1 VTVAYAP
8 RRDQRGQSQ
17 SVQYAVLL
25 PVLMLSTLGV
35 IQAGVWLHGHDVAVR
50 AANGAADVARGSY
63 GTAAEAEDL
72 GTKLAVAGGLEHVR
86 VDVVRGAGRADV
98 TVSADPP
105 LIFDVGLPR
114 ISETASVPVERV
126 TQP

>member
-1 VTVAYAP
+1 VTVAPAAP
-8 RRDQRGQSQ
+8 RDQRGQSQ
-17 SVQYAVLL
+17 SVQYAVIL

-35 IQAGVWLHGHDVAVR
+35 IQAGVWLHGRDVAVR
-50 AANGAADVARGSY
+50 AANGAADVARGSF

-72 GTKLAVAGGLEHVR
+72 GAKLAAAGGLKNVR
-86 VDVVRGAGRADV
+86 VTVVRSAGRADV

-105 LIFDVGLPR
+105 LIFDVGLDR